1 MENATKALLIAA
13 AVLIAIVLI
22 AVSIKIL
29 SSTSGVTEQV
39 DSVSNA
45 MAASVFNSQYL
56 PFVSNST
63 TGSQAKAL
71 TYKIMSN
78 NSTVSSAS
86 RFSADKH
93 QIYLNYYDNKQ
104 EPKVRYDHKWK
115 QADLQTIYDT
125 ISNTANY
132 KITVTDCG
140 IYSGG
145 YYKGYVVCMT
155 IKKI

>member
-93 QIYLNYYDNKQ
+93 QIYLNYDLKSTTGVEY
-104 EPKVRYDHKWK
+104 PHKWK
-115 QADLQTIYDT
+115 QSDLQTIYDM

-132 KITVTDCG
+132 KITVTNCG

-145 YYKGYVVCMT
+145 YYKGYIVCMT
-155 IKKI
+155 IKEI